1 MKHSW
6 LEVRPT
12 VVAAM
17 HVGRAVVAL
26 ESTVIAHG
34 LPWPDNHQTALQVE
48 QVVRESGG
56 VPATLAVLNGKA
68 VVGLT
73 EAEIETFARGAD
85 IRKAS
90 SRDLAAA
97 MVQGAS
103 AAITVA
109 ASVLIAHRAG
119 IRVFA
124 TGGIGGVHPAGG
136 GVSHDISSD
145 LTELARTPVAVVCAG
160 AKSILD
166 LPATLEV
173 LETSGVPV
181 LGYGTDTFPA
191 FFVANSGLPV
201 SARVTDAAEA
211 AAVLQRHWE
220 MSHTGVVIAQPLPAE
235 QALPAEEVE
244 QALQLAQGEARARQ
258 IRGPALTPFLLARL
272 DQLTGGRTRRANQAL
287 LLANAR
293 LATAIARLLA
303 RE

>member
-97 MVQGAS
+97 MIQGAS
-103 AAITVA
+103 AATTVA

-124 TGGIGGVHPAGG
+124 TGGIGGVHPAWGG
-136 GVSHDISSD
+136 ASHDISSD